1 MFSSVTGLNRKLFN
15 FMPVF
20 VSFLDH
26 ESSCPGHNW
35 SNPVTED
42 TEETEQQELFNFQVA
57 TRYNCPTA
65 IFVMGLQHLD
75 PRGTNTAGPI
85 LGMASVMEEAP
96 DWSGG
101 RRPMERVK
109 ELKEDMKPIKKVHPI
124 MTKTVYKITRIGG
137 MEMGDLDKPPQPPF
151 FLRRSAGVV
160 PALSTYLVF
169 GILNAAVSEK
179 ENEGGEKIKS
189 IPFQFQN
196 QVKTVSERENKVV
209 GKMKNIPFPFQ
220 FQNQLKTVTWRRP
233 KIVTWTLR
241 KQQEI
246 LQFLQR
252 KAVPEANRPAL
263 ESDT

>member
-1 MFSSVTGLNRKLFN
+1 
-15 FMPVF
+15 
-20 VSFLDH
+20 
-26 ESSCPGHNW
+26 
-35 SNPVTED
+35 
-42 TEETEQQELFNFQVA
+42 
-57 TRYNCPTA
+57 
-65 IFVMGLQHLD
+65 
-75 PRGTNTAGPI
+75 
-85 LGMASVMEEAP
+85 
-96 DWSGG
+96 
-101 RRPMERVK
+101 MERVK
-109 ELKEDMKPIKKVHPI
+109 ELKEDMKPIKKVHQI
-124 MTKTVYKITRIGG
+124 MTKTVYNITRIGR
-137 MEMGDLDKPPQPPF
+137 MEVGDLEKPPF

-169 GILNAAVSEK
+169 GILNAAVSEM

-241 KQQEI
+241 KQQKI

-252 KAVPEANRPAL
+252 KAVPEAN
-263 ESDT
+263 

>member
-1 MFSSVTGLNRKLFN
+1 
-15 FMPVF
+15 
-20 VSFLDH
+20 
-26 ESSCPGHNW
+26 
-35 SNPVTED
+35 
-42 TEETEQQELFNFQVA
+42 
-57 TRYNCPTA
+57 
-65 IFVMGLQHLD
+65 
-75 PRGTNTAGPI
+75 
-85 LGMASVMEEAP
+85 
-96 DWSGG
+96 
-101 RRPMERVK
+101 MERVK
-109 ELKEDMKPIKKVHPI
+109 ELKEDMKPIEKVQP
-124 MTKTVYKITRIGG
+124 ITRIGR
-137 MEMGDLDKPPQPPF
+137 MEMGGLDKPTQPPF

-209 GKMKNIPFPFQ
+209 GKMKNIPF
-220 FQNQLKTVTWRRP
+220 QNQLKTVTWRRP

>member
-1 MFSSVTGLNRKLFN
+1 
-15 FMPVF
+15 
-20 VSFLDH
+20 
-26 ESSCPGHNW
+26 
-35 SNPVTED
+35 
-42 TEETEQQELFNFQVA
+42 
-57 TRYNCPTA
+57 
-65 IFVMGLQHLD
+65 
-75 PRGTNTAGPI
+75 
-85 LGMASVMEEAP
+85 
-96 DWSGG
+96 
-101 RRPMERVK
+101 MERVK
-109 ELKEDMKPIKKVHPI
+109 ELKEDMKPIEKVHPI
-124 MTKTVYKITRIGG
+124 MTKTVYKITRIGR
-137 MEMGDLDKPPQPPF
+137 MEMGDLNKPPQPPF

-196 QVKTVSERENKVV
+196 QVKTVSERENEVV

-233 KIVTWTLR
+233 KIVTWTWR